1 LWIIIAGVIL
11 NAKMQ
16 IRIRL
21 KVLRD
26 MVLKVF
32 KICYIVAKTRT
43 LCSKIRTTYNINLVD
58 KGIENLL

>member
-1 LWIIIAGVIL
+1 
-11 NAKMQ
+11 MQ

-32 KICYIVAKTRT
+32 KRCYIVAKIRT